1 MGIGAALMV
10 ITEEA
15 METVGVTV
23 WDGNNKRLTG
33 IGLIVAED

>member
-23 WDGNNKRLTG
+23 WDGKRLTG